1 MSLNASQMDA
11 TRRELQANFERSGLS
26 AEAVAARLGVGA
38 ADVDTT
44 LQMRH
49 PDPVLVWAVRNVL
62 ETAVREAGAEPVPY
76 TSLTEANR
84 ANAERLF
91 GIVDHR

>member
-38 ADVDTT
+38 TRGGLVRFGTARQRGTCGRGGRDKDCAFKKCASGNCHDSSKFAD
-44 LQMRH
+44 
-49 PDPVLVWAVRNVL
+49 
-62 ETAVREAGAEPVPY
+62 
-76 TSLTEANR
+76 
-84 ANAERLF
+84 
-91 GIVDHR
+91 